1 MQVIKRFNIT
11 ILDGQCLAAMS
22 THSTGEYV
30 RYSDVSDLLEEK
42 TLEQHRAEFEQ
53 WATSVGYDTDKVAGI
68 SYRHA
73 EIARLWKAWK
83 AAKGVKE

>member
-1 MQVIKRFNIT
+1 MIKRFNIT
-11 ILDGQCLAAMS
+11 ILDGYCLASMA
-22 THSTGEYV
+22 THSEGIYV
-30 RYSDVSDLLEEK
+30 RYADIAHLLEEK

-53 WATSVGYDTDKVAGI
+53 WATSVGYNTDKVAGI

-73 EIARLWKAWK
+73 EITRLWKAWK